1 MQDYFTK
8 QIASAK
14 NVHKDTLAITNN
26 LISAKAE
33 FFL

>member
-14 NVHKDTLAITNN
+14 NVHKDTVSITNN
-26 LISAKAE
+26 LIKPE
-33 FFL
+33 GVLIN